1 MQHHF
6 NSFSPK
12 TRSAVSVMTYVL
24 NLDGEGYSCFLP
36 YDIIEDM
43 FDFIKNMSF
52 YVVVAGK
59 EETEI
64 PFDSLTQQIEHL
76 GTVHTPY
83 DLFLREHYEITTIW
97 ECFLSGNVFIQS
109 LDTSGLA
116 GVTKIGHDF
125 LRDCTA
131 LFSVDLCGFPSVT
144 SIGDN

>member
-43 FDFIKNMSF
+43 FDFIKNTSF
-52 YVVVAGK
+52 YVLVDGR
-59 EETEI
+59 EEEAEL

-83 DLFLREHYEITTIW
+83 DLFLREHSRLHITFF
-97 ECFLSGNVFIQS
+97 C
-109 LDTSGLA
+109 
-116 GVTKIGHDF
+116 
-125 LRDCTA
+125 
-131 LFSVDLCGFPSVT
+131 
-144 SIGDN
+144 